1 MKMETAYEDLYD
13 NPATLTE
20 SEMSWFETICRQ
32 CTEAVELEENIPIYS
47 MNHSRLKGKSK
58 EAYGIIWKAED
69 QTYITIDTYFIHE
82 CYESVFHNAWNVT
95 FETLEHVI
103 AHEFAHLFYWRH
115 GKRHTEKTE
124 ELYARS
130 KITWKKAGK
139 YFYSLLFSY
148 VPQHGGGADHF
159 QVIKLLCF

>member
-1 MKMETAYEDLYD
+1 MKMEATYEDLYD

-20 SEMSWFETICRQ
+20 NEMSWFETICRQ
-32 CTEAVELEENIPIYS
+32 CTEAVEIKEDIPIYS

-58 EAYGIIWKAED
+58 EAYGIIWKSED

-124 ELYARS
+124 ELYARIQNNIEES
-130 KITWKKAGK
+130 R
-139 YFYSLLFSY
+139 
-148 VPQHGGGADHF
+148 
-159 QVIKLLCF
+159 

>member
-32 CTEAVELEENIPIYS
+32 CTEAVELEEDIPIYS

-95 FETLEHVI
+95 FETLEHVMNLHI
-103 AHEFAHLFYWRH
+103 FSTGGMASGIQRRRKNCMHE
-115 GKRHTEKTE
+115 
-124 ELYARS
+124 S